1 MNKLTRRAAL
11 IAAAS
16 LATYPLWKYLSPPS
30 VRAQSIEVPFSELP
44 ENGVYMIR
52 DRKLAIIRK
61 KNEIRAISIACTHL
75 GCTLNVADDIF
86 ICPCHGSKF
95 TLEGKVLM
103 GPATIDLKELNCQ
116 LTDKTVIL
124 YV

>member
-16 LATYPLWKYLSPPS
+16 LAAYPLWKYLSPPS

-103 GPATIDLKELNCQ
+103 GPATIDLKELNYQ